1 MRIRTSLL
9 LPLLL
14 AIPTLQAAV
23 PKEDLDEQGR
33 GIIQDYGD
41 MKEGGDIEWVW
52 IAPGTKLSSYRYNF
66 TKFENL
72 SKSVDDD
79 MEEVFQKVLPRSLA
93 RATRADDKAPTLSVE
108 SAVYWTQR
116 ANMSKLWI
124 PYAGGH
130 LAQAGVGVELVFKD
144 ASGKIVAKIRH
155 SGREGTELKAAAEEL
170 VDDLT
175 DYVHNN

>member
-1 MRIRTSLL
+1 MRLHLRLF

-14 AIPTLQAAV
+14 AAPTLYAAV
-23 PKEDLDEQGR
+23 PKADLDEQGR

-52 IAPGTKLSSYRYNF
+52 IAPGTKLSSYRYSF
-66 TKFENL
+66 TKFENM

-79 MEEVFQKVLPRSLA
+79 MEKVFEKVLPRSLS
-93 RATRADDKAPTLSVE
+93 RASKAADGAPALTVE

-116 ANMSKLWI
+116 ANMAKLWI

-130 LAQAGVGVELVFKD
+130 LAQAGVGIELVFKD
-144 ASGKIVAKIRH
+144 PSGKIVAKVRH

-175 DYVHNN
+175 DFVRNN